1 MGLSAR
7 TVISSNLGQ
16 WQEVEEQVSR
26 RELDI
31 LLISPERLNAPEF
44 VRGPLAQL
52 NPSLVM
58 IDEAHCIS
66 DWGHDFRPDYRRGA
80 RLAPKLSSYGYG
92 AAGADPY
99 GRASYSGGAT
109 SEAGGTVRGLW

>member
-1 MGLSAR
+1 MRNQIAAAERMGLSAR

-66 DWGHDFRPDYRRGA
+66 DWGHDFRPCY
-80 RLAPKLSSYGYG
+80 SG
-92 AAGADPY
+92 AAA
-99 GRASYSGGAT
+99 
-109 SEAGGTVRGLW
+109 SEAADTVRGFW